1 MPNSRGPKMAE
12 RVLSLLKK
20 EGKYI
25 AGVFSPYGLYT
36 SSRPYDDESDAIDAI
51 GGRNLLR
58 DAAADHIATLET
70 IFAIYEGKR
79 NAPTRDVKLDLT
91 GFTRKQV
98 AVLRVVLK
106 IPFGSTLSYGEVAK
120 RAGLPGAARFVGNVM
135 RINRLGPVIPCHRVV
150 STTGLGGYTGGID
163 KKIEL
168 LAREGVIR
176 GDFSQKALQRI
187 P

>member
-1 MPNSRGPKMAE
+1 MSE
-12 RVLSLLKK
+12 RVLSLLEK

-36 SSRPYDDESDAIDAI
+36 SSRPHNIKSDAIDAVD
-51 GGRNLLR
+51 GKHLLR
-58 DAAADHIATLET
+58 DDNTERIAALET
-70 IFAIYEGKR
+70 VFAVYEGKR
-79 NAPTRDVKLDLT
+79 NAPIFDVKLDLT

-98 AVLRVVLK
+98 AVLKVVMN
-106 IPFGSTLSYGEVAK
+106 IPFGSTMSYGEVAT

-150 STTGLGGYTGGID
+150 STTGLGGYTGGIN

-176 GDFSQKALQRI
+176 GDVSQKALQRI

>member
-1 MPNSRGPKMAE
+1 MSE
-12 RVLSLLKK
+12 RVLSLLQK
-20 EGKYI
+20 EGMYI

-36 SSRPYDDESDAIDAI
+36 SSRPYNNKSDAIDAVD
-51 GGRNLLR
+51 GKNLLR
-58 DAAADHIATLET
+58 KDNAENIAALET
-70 IFAIYEGKR
+70 VFAIYEGKR
-79 NAPTRDVKLDLT
+79 NAPIYDIKLDLT
-91 GFTRKQV
+91 GFTKKQV
-98 AVLRVVLK
+98 AVLKVVMS
-106 IPFGSTLSYGEVAK
+106 IPFGSTMSYGAVAK

-176 GDFSQKALQRI
+176 GDFSQKALQGI